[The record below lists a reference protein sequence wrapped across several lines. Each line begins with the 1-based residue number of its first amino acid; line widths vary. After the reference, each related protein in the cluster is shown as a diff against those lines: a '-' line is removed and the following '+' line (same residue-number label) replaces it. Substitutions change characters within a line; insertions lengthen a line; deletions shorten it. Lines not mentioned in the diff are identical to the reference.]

1 MTVRIRSYARVASI
15 AALAA
20 ISTIISAP
28 ARAEAPPVPPAG
40 SLRVRVNCG
49 AGQRVG
55 PALALSALLP
65 TPIVVTIVGVC
76 PERILIKRDDVIL
89 QGAAPGAGF
98 ASPATG
104 NGTLITLDGAR
115 RITLYQLGLTP
126 AAGSHD
132 DALEVLHGAQVHVGN
147 AVVQGAVGPTIAV
160 FDGGLAEVFDSE
172 IRDTTGPVSQV
183 QVTGAHLQLTGCT
196 IENGQGTGVSV
207 NRGGSL
213 LVDTS
218 TIRGHNSVGVSVAE
232 NASAT
237 LIETEVISNR
247 RGLSVFGN
255 ATVQLAGANR
265 VADSELDGIIL
276 ASGASLSMGG
286 GTIVE
291 NNLDGVRAA
300 GGSKIQLASVAIRN
314 NRESGIALGD
324 TSYLQTVGGSSITD
338 NAQWG
343 IFCAAP
349 PAAPQVPVGFPAASI
364 TGNGAGATNCP
375 PLGIVGSVP

>member
-1 MTVRIRSYARVASI
+1 MTVRIRSFARVASI

-20 ISTIISAP
+20 ISGSMSVP
-28 ARAEAPPVPPAG
+28 ARAEGPPVAPAG

-76 PERILIKRDDVIL
+76 PERILIRRDDVIL
-89 QGAAPGAGF
+89 QGSAPGAGF

-115 RITLYQLGLTP
+115 RVTLYQLGLTP

-147 AVVQGAVGPTIAV
+147 VVVQGAFGPTVSV

-183 QVTGAHLQLTGCT
+183 QVTGSHLQLTGST

-218 TIRGHNSVGVSVAE
+218 TIRGHQSLGVSVAD
-232 NASAT
+232 NATAT
-237 LIETEVISNR
+237 LIETEVSANR
-247 RGLSVFGN
+247 RGISVFGN
-255 ATVQLAGANR
+255 ATLQLAGTNR
-265 VADSELDGIIL
+265 VADSEFDGITL
-276 ASGASLSMGG
+276 ASGANLSMGG

-300 GGSKIQLASVAIRN
+300 GGSKIQLASVTIRN
-314 NRESGIALGD
+314 NRGSGIALGD
-324 TSYLQTVGGSSITD
+324 TSYLLTVGGSSITD

-349 PAAPQVPVGFPAASI
+349 PAAPQVPVGFPTASVS
-364 TGNGAGATNCP
+364 GNGAGATNCP
-375 PLGIVGSVP
+375 PLGIVGWVP